1 MTKSRVITTLLLIT
15 AAIGGFMACE
25 DDITLPEVTAEY
37 PIVEVARA
45 YLPGDSTFS
54 ADSTR
59 IEIGYEFTPLVDGKF
74 ASITGVMPA
83 SGTYQITLWDGFTQA
98 AIGSYEVDFIRGLY
112 QETFVEDKVELI
124 ASKTYM
130 LTVNT
135 IYWYELV
142 PEDSLQVFPQ
152 TIGNVEVNRFGE
164 RVAFTPEYPNQFSE
178 RKLNG
183 LIDFRFE
190 PDQSE

>member
-1 MTKSRVITTLLLIT
+1 MTNSRVAIIFLLLVGS
-15 AAIGGFMACE
+15 IGGFIACD
-25 DDITLPEVTAEY
+25 DDITLPEITAEY
-37 PIVEVARA
+37 PIVEVARPF
-45 YLPGDSTFS
+45 LPGDSTYN
-54 ADSTR
+54 DSIR
-59 IEIGYEFTPLVDGKF
+59 VEMGYEFTPLVDGKF

-83 SGTYQITLWDGFTQA
+83 SGIYQITLWDRLTQG
-98 AIGSYEVDFIRGLY
+98 AIGSYEVPFIRGIF
-112 QETFVEDKVELI
+112 QETFVEDKVELVGG
-124 ASKTYM
+124 KTYM

-152 TIGNVEVNRFGE
+152 VIGNIEVNRFGE
-164 RVAFTPEYPNQFSE
+164 RVTFTPEYPNEFSE